1 MVFSPL
7 TRLQSNPLPAFRP
20 LSPKQPAS
28 SFNVPPPD
36 VSTPNLSAVVALP
49 DLPMTQ
55 RSRVGRSSSTAKLS
69 EWLATQ
75 RKRLSSLSYRGGG
88 QDGMNVQLWNQSRAE
103 RGQSFQDDSP
113 TRDSDV
119 FEKIYGYPDTS
130 LGAEPIQLQPPP
142 TGKPKLEAPRL
153 GRGFIQSMTS
163 RYSDL
168 DLSPPEIVDRKPLQ
182 ADSPVFGLNGIV
194 RPSTGQSKM
203 ESPQDSVTVA
213 DPDRSSDLSHL
224 FRKQEEL
231 DNSIA
236 ALKLLGDS
244 TDPPS
249 TPSSK
254 QSREPST
261 ARSDFS
267 LSNFPRPPWVD
278 GSDSDDLGGPPL
290 SPSSVRTVRQPRL
303 RFNPPSIS
311 VDNVPFDLIPPR
323 IPAAMTEHNRTLSVP
338 ISESAESDLLMSA
351 RTPRFDSQGT
361 QYDVTSFIGSKSL
374 GLNGF
379 PPFSRIHRSDWRPSS
394 TWTQERL
401 FSVIEY
407 HRWLDGCELRVR

>member
-1 MVFSPL
+1 
-7 TRLQSNPLPAFRP
+7 
-20 LSPKQPAS
+20 
-28 SFNVPPPD
+28 
-36 VSTPNLSAVVALP
+36 
-49 DLPMTQ
+49 
-55 RSRVGRSSSTAKLS
+55 
-69 EWLATQ
+69 
-75 RKRLSSLSYRGGG
+75 
-88 QDGMNVQLWNQSRAE
+88 MNVQLWNQNRAE
-103 RGQSFQDDSP
+103 RGQSFQDDSSAK
-113 TRDSDV
+113 DSDV

-130 LGAEPIQLQPPP
+130 LGAEPFQLQPPP
-142 TGKPKLEAPRL
+142 IGKPKLEAPRL
-153 GRGFIQSMTS
+153 GTGFIQSMTS

-194 RPSTGQSKM
+194 QPSTDRSKM
-203 ESPQDSVTVA
+203 DSPQDSVTVA
-213 DPDRSSDLSHL
+213 DPDRNSDLSNL

-267 LSNFPRPPWVD
+267 LSNFPRPPWID
-278 GSDSDDLGGPPL
+278 GSDSDDLGEPPL
-290 SPSSVRTVRQPRL
+290 SAGSVRTVRQPRL

-323 IPAAMTEHNRTLSVP
+323 IPAAMAEHNRTLSVP
-338 ISESAESDLLMSA
+338 VSESAESDLLMSA

-361 QYDVTSFIGSKSL
+361 QYDVTSFIGSRSL
-374 GLNGF
+374 GFSGF
-379 PPFSRIHRSDWRPSS
+379 PLFSRFHRSDW
-394 TWTQERL
+394 
-401 FSVIEY
+401 
-407 HRWLDGCELRVR
+407 